1 MLQDPT
7 EQVDID
13 NFMVQQLDGTSN
25 EWGSVQSRSYGE
37 EDSSLP
43 GQMSPLTTMIYYYV
57 KFRGCTESSLICST
71 LQTLLETKL
80 WCCLCL
86 LLM

>member
-1 MLQDPT
+1 MMSCIYKAWSKCYSRGVT
-7 EQVDID
+7 
-13 NFMVQQLDGTSN
+13 
-25 EWGSVQSRSYGE
+25 GSVQSWSYGE

-57 KFRGCTESSLICST
+57 KFRGCTESLLICST

-80 WCCLCL
+80 WCCLYL